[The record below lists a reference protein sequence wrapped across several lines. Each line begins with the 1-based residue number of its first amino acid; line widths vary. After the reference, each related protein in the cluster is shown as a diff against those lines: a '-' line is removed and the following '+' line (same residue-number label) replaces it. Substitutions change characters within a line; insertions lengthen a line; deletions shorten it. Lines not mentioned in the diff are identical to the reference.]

1 MIIDIIAMF
10 HGILYCAPSVC
21 QEEVYIVQ
29 MILMIITIIFR
40 FSAVEIVMV
49 VIVSCLTAL
58 VRL

>member
-1 MIIDIIAMF
+1 MF

-21 QEEVYIVQ
+21 QEVYIVQ